1 MVRLVDTHCHLA
13 GPRLSD
19 DLDAVIERARESG
32 VLSMIAVG
40 ATGSI
45 ESDDLT
51 VEIAERHPEVFA
63 VVGVHPHDAKDCNT
77 ARLDQLRKLAESSRV
92 VAIGE
97 TGLDF
102 HYMHSAPQA
111 QERALRAQLELARQ
125 CGLPVVIHCREAERR
140 VAEIVREVGLPA
152 KGGVI
157 HCFGADRTAAEQ
169 FLELGFYLSFSGILT
184 FRNSDE
190 LRAAARVVP
199 AERVLVETDAPYLAP
214 EPVRGR
220 RNEPAYVRYT
230 LEKLAEI
237 RGDAVEDLAAA
248 IVRNASAL
256 FGVALDAP
264 AAAPESPRRP

>member
-1 MVRLVDTHCHLA
+1 MMPLIDTHCHLA
-13 GPRLSD
+13 DPRLSG
-19 DLDAVIERARESG
+19 DLDAVIERARDSG
-32 VLSMIAVG
+32 VISLIAIG
-40 ATGSI
+40 AIGSV
-45 ESDDLT
+45 ETDGLT
-51 VEIAERHPEVFA
+51 VEIAERHRDIFA
-63 VVGVHPHDAKDCNT
+63 VVGVHPHDAKDCDT

-125 CGLPVVIHCREAERR
+125 CGLPVVIHCRKAESRI
-140 VAEIVREVGLPA
+140 VEIVREVGMPP

-157 HCFGADRTAAEQ
+157 HCFSADLKAAEE

-184 FRNSDE
+184 FKKADE

-199 AERVLVETDAPYLAP
+199 AKRVLVETDAPYLAP
-214 EPVRGR
+214 EPVRSR